1 MPMKTEGLSDE
12 EMDEFH
18 VELDKLVHKYF
29 GHSSDEESEMNEHCG
44 DPMAHDHK
52 PVRMLLMKLYKKEL
66 KCDPGSPEHFEIKQ
80 MIDGCRKNIGL
91 AENEQ
96 LPKMF
101 NAYPNIKTAVGKVNG
116 TIEELGASILELST
130 TIQEM
135 YNDIPDDYDDPLIFF
150 DRNINQL
157 YSAAKHIED
166 IAKHDEVWESIE
178 EGVMDYVKDQVA
190 KRKATFSGKKQK

>member
-1 MPMKTEGLSDE
+1 MKTEGLSDE
-12 EMDEFH
+12 EMDAFH

-91 AENEQ
+91 
-96 LPKMF
+96 
-101 NAYPNIKTAVGKVNG
+101 
-116 TIEELGASILELST
+116 
-130 TIQEM
+130 
-135 YNDIPDDYDDPLIFF
+135 
-150 DRNINQL
+150 
-157 YSAAKHIED
+157 
-166 IAKHDEVWESIE
+166 E
-178 EGVMDYVKDQVA
+178 EGVMDYIKDQVA